1 MNVSGSQRQYT
12 LSFYTIVIAFVLA
25 QLVKL
30 CFLAPMPETG
40 GDAAQ
45 KWFLA
50 KQLADGSIEFV
61 RSIDAVNHHFLRW
74 ATWIPATLLV
84 SAFGDSL
91 TVYYLSTFLISLLA
105 AILFI
110 GLFFRHFG
118 AFAAILFSVVWYF
131 DPQLDR
137 ALFQLLPTGASLLP
151 LALLILAFQGHLD
164 EKISDRGLVL
174 SSSIFLFWLYG
185 AKETNIFF
193 APGVFAAVWILTD
206 ARHAFGV
213 VLTCLALYVGEA
225 IALSW
230 LFAESLPGGRLLA
243 LLAPDAMHLNTMI
256 NSGRILNE
264 TDALWDAGIISRWY
278 TVMRLHVPIYIP
290 SIAVFMVVLASFAYR
305 PSREPAA
312 RLAFCI
318 SVFAVSFVLLTS
330 FFIVSIDPVRLGQPL
345 RPRYIAILLPL
356 CYFILTFG
364 ALQMVSGRAYGNLGR
379 VALAAICASLVVA
392 STYFADFSKR
402 FLREG
407 YNTLLFTTRYPVR
420 MPLSETA
427 QYFAVLGE
435 SIKDADCELPT
446 PEFKKLY
453 FGLMY
458 VGSENNGLTRFQ
470 ELDARCEQAA
480 AFRSQ
485 FDASVEDNAVRDT
498 GK

>member
-1 MNVSGSQRQYT
+1 MREIFSVDVSGLQRQYT
-12 LSFYTIVIAFVLA
+12 MFFYTIVIAFTLA

-30 CFLAPMPETG
+30 FFLAPIPETG

-50 KQLADGSIEFV
+50 RHLADDSMEFV
-61 RSIDAVNHHFLRW
+61 RSLDAVNHHFLRW
-74 ATWIPATLLV
+74 ATWIPATILISV
-84 SAFGDSL
+84 FGDSV

-105 AILFI
+105 AIIFI

-118 AFAAILFSVVWYF
+118 TIAAILLSIVWYF

-164 EKISDRGLVL
+164 EKIGDRGLVL
-174 SSSIFLFWLYG
+174 YSSIFLFWLYG

-193 APGVFAAVWILTD
+193 APGVFVAVWILTD
-206 ARHAFGV
+206 AKHAFGV
-213 VLTCLALYVGEA
+213 VLACLALYISEA

-230 LFAESLPGGRLLA
+230 LFAEHLPGGRLLA

-290 SIAVFMVVLASFAYR
+290 SITVFVAVVASFTYCPRRDQVTKLAY
-305 PSREPAA
+305 
-312 RLAFCI
+312 CI
-318 SVFAVSFVLLTS
+318 SIFALSFVLLTS

-356 CYFILTFG
+356 SYFILTFG
-364 ALQMVSGRAYGNLGR
+364 ALQMAVGRVYGNWGR
-379 VALAAICASLVVA
+379 VALAAICVSFVVISL
-392 STYFADFSKR
+392 YFADFGKK

-407 YNTLLFTTRYPVR
+407 YNTLRFTARYPVR
-420 MPLSETA
+420 MPLSETT

-435 SIKDADCELPT
+435 SIEDTDCELPT
-446 PEFKKLY
+446 QEFKKLY

-458 VGSENNGLTRFQ
+458 VSSDNNGRARFLD
-470 ELDARCEQAA
+470 LDARCEQAA
-480 AFRSQ
+480 SFRSL
-485 FDASVEDNAVRDT
+485 FDASAGR
-498 GK
+498 